1 MKTGEAEDQ
10 AADAVGD
17 VWPPA
22 PRPEAAPDAPGP
34 EPSSARR
41 AGYGWLAVPYV
52 LGIGLSMIGF
62 RLLVSTGHLNAVNFT
77 VFVCATPVIAGY
89 TFAALSRW
97 TRLPLLWRV
106 PHTLLL
112 SVIYAYALQAAVGVR
127 QSLSQHRNA
136 TLGAFVLV
144 MAGIGLESTV
154 RHIFGRLRERN
165 QSHSSEGITP

>member
-1 MKTGEAEDQ
+1 MTPATPP
-10 AADAVGD
+10 ADPK

-22 PRPEAAPDAPGP
+22 PNSESEAPDATPDPRPTPPG
-34 EPSSARR
+34 S
-41 AGYGWLAVPYV
+41 YGWLAVPYV